1 MMINADHS
9 ERVVIETL
17 TLPWVGSPMPGV
29 FRRML
34 ERDGEEQ
41 ARATSIVRYEA
52 GAGFEPHTHTAGE
65 EILVLEGTF
74 EDEHGEYP
82 AGTYIKNPAGS
93 SHRPCSTEGCTIFV
107 KLRYLKPED
116 VERVVVRPQAT
127 DWRPGM
133 VEGLAVLPLSEFM
146 GEHTALVRWQPGTV
160 FSPHRHFGGEEI
172 FVLEGNF
179 QDEFGAYPKGTWL
192 RNPHMSA
199 HHPFSHTGCTIL
211 VKVGHLDV
219 A

>member
-1 MMINADHS
+1 MMLHADHA
-9 ERVVIETL
+9 ERVVIDSSSL
-17 TLPWVGSPMPGV
+17 SWVASPLPGV

-34 ERDGEEQ
+34 ERDGGEQ

-52 GAGFEPHTHTAGE
+52 GAGYESHTHAAGE

-74 EDEHGEYP
+74 EDEHGVYP

-93 SHRPCSTEGCTIFV
+93 SHSPFSTYGCTIFV
-107 KLRYLKPED
+107 KLRYLKPDD
-116 VERVVVRPQAT
+116 VARVVVRPQPA

-133 VEGLAVLPLSEFM
+133 VEGLEVLPLSEFM
-146 GEHTALVRWQPGTV
+146 GEHTALVRWRPGTV

-172 FVLEGNF
+172 LVLEGTF
-179 QDEFGAYPKGTWL
+179 QDEFGEYPTGTWL

-199 HHPFSHTGCTIL
+199 HHPFSTTGCTIL